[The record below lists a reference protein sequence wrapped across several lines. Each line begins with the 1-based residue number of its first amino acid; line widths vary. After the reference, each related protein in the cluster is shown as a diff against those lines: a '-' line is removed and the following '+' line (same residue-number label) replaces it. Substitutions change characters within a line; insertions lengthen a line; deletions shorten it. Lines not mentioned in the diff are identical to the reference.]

1 MLDNTFSRTLPR
13 YLSLACLRAVMP
25 HRDKRSHMLGAVGV
39 RADGTVV
46 SARNGS
52 VVVDRHSS
60 RRHPSCH
67 AEMRVL
73 AKMDVGGVV
82 YVARVLAS
90 GRCALARPCEVCMG
104 ALKRR
109 VSKVVYTIADGEYG
123 TLVF

>member
-1 MLDNTFSRTLPR
+1 MLDATFTRTLPR
-13 YLSLACLRAVMP
+13 YLSLACLRAVLP

-67 AEMRVL
+67 AEMRL
-73 AKMDVGGVV
+73 LGKMDVGGVV

-109 VSKVVYTIADGEYG
+109 VSKVVYTIGDGEWG
-123 TLVF
+123 TIVF